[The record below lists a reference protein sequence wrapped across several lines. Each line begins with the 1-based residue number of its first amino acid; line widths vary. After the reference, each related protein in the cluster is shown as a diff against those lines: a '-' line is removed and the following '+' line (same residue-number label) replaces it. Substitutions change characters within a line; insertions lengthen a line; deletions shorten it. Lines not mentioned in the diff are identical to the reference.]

1 MKTLV
6 YLNIIDHQIDCIA
19 HELRRYDLKGV
30 RDDDKDSS
38 KDQMPF
44 VLEKVFIEVSEF
56 FHPGS
61 NSIAANVVVLPANQ
75 AIKNGLSSG
84 HFYKIWVFHLKTKY
98 TLKSL
103 CKRLKAVVLAY
114 NFR

>member
-6 YLNIIDHQIDCIA
+6 YLNIVDDKVYCIP
-19 HELRRYDLKGV
+19 HELRRYDLKSVG
-30 RDDDKDSS
+30 DDDEDSS

-44 VLEKVFIEVSEF
+44 VFEEVFIEVPEF

-61 NSIAANVVVLPANQ
+61 ILYATNVVVLPANQ
-75 AIKNGLSSG
+75 TIKNGYSSG
-84 HFYKIWVFHLKTKY
+84 HFYKIWTFHLKTKY

-103 CKRLKAVVLAY
+103 CKRLKDVILAY
-114 NFR
+114 NF